1 IVRRICRELGAAP
14 GGRPIRVSVAADL
27 PLVLADES
35 RVGQMLV
42 NLLENALKYAPH
54 GPIAVSA
61 APGPEEVVVRVVD
74 EGPGIETADRE
85 HVFERFYRGRQVRES
100 ARPGSGLG
108 LYLCRRLAEAQGGR
122 IWLDS
127 TEQGT
132 SIAFSLPL
140 AGRPVA
146 LPG

>member
-1 IVRRICRELGAAP
+1 I
-14 GGRPIRVSVAADL
+14 
-27 PLVLADES
+27 
-35 RVGQMLV
+35 
-42 NLLENALKYAPH
+42 
-54 GPIAVSA
+54 
-61 APGPEEVVVRVVD
+61 
-74 EGPGIETADRE
+74 
-85 HVFERFYRGRQVRES
+85 FERFYRGRQVRES